1 MSTSSNNWN
10 DNIERLLNDIRLNC
24 IELEKH
30 HTKLYFSI
38 KNIVV
43 YFKLPIIILSSLNA
57 ITAVALQSYIAQN
70 IISAMNCLLSFII
83 GVLTSVSL
91 YLKIEDRL
99 ENELLA
105 SKEYHKISIEIYKIL
120 SLKVTDRSIDGD
132 QFLNDIYNEY
142 IKLYD
147 RSNLGD
153 FELSDKLKSE
163 LKREID
169 VSIKIIEN

>member
-30 HTKLYFSI
+30 HTRLYFSI

-57 ITAVALQSYIAQN
+57 IIAVALQSYIAQN
-70 IISAMNCLLSFII
+70 IISATNCLLSFII

-105 SKEYHKISIEIYKIL
+105 SKEYHKISIEIYKVL
-120 SLKVTDRSIDGD
+120 SLKTSDRSIDGD

-147 RSNLGD
+147 MSNLGE

-163 LKREID
+163 LKRDID
-169 VSIKIIEN
+169 ISLKILDN